1 MFNVVTK
8 LKNRSV
14 HRFLSSIG
22 SVVHVSGTIVKSKK
36 ENNIISIHDLKVL
49 ATYRTIII
57 GGVNVDYL
65 NISCKNERNINFIN
79 RAN

>member
-1 MFNVVTK
+1 MN
-8 LKNRSV
+8 
-14 HRFLSSIG
+14 
-22 SVVHVSGTIVKSKK
+22 
-36 ENNIISIHDLKVL
+36 
-49 ATYRTIII
+49 AQWII